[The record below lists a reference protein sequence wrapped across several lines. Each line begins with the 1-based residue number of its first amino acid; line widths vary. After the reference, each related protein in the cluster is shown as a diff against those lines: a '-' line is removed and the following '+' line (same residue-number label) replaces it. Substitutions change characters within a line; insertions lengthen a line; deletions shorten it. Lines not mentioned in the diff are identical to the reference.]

1 MAKKVSVQCNHALK
15 DPFACELKI
24 PKEEY
29 MMYLLGAY
37 IEYITLFK
45 IPNKYDFIDAVSQY
59 NEQLKIW
66 LESAGEFMLFASGI
80 KTIQRIPEKYTEM
93 PGIKRF
99 SEMLAKQVKT
109 SPILLGNT
117 FYKSASLFSMLFTMR
132 IYILEDN
139 KLRIIGDPKSPFGIY
154 TYVNRK
160 EVFILYPKNYHER
173 LFDTFVITQREKLRH
188 CGHLYT
194 SVKDAGI
201 ERIKEIY
208 RNCKGCDERIYK
220 EERKQLENELKM
232 EKDQRICIK
241 CRQIYKSCSECASC
255 IVAWCNEKCTKGV
268 INDMTNCE
276 ICKKKLVRK
285 AVGMPSDITES
296 QSVAPVAK
304 LAQENVPL
312 RKFNLPSI
320 YLYLTGGI
328 IEYNLL
334 YAIEFFDYM
343 KVQIPLISGIRD
355 KSNLLELFSVI
366 STYKSNYSQIT
377 NYENIPS
384 LNQIIDTLQGSENKI
399 QQTAGMNPVFNK
411 IRVFSLLFS
420 VNAHVILNEQL
431 IKLGNYNTST
441 IYLKITGDTGE
452 IVFPKSY
459 SNNAFDKSTINT
471 STCLVHCGHPLV
483 IDISSVNSHCE
494 YLTALQNYSCRCGD
508 TLYKCEKD
516 TFQSRFLLE
525 NPNRCSMCGESTED
539 LIECGGCKLRWC
551 RKECID
557 KLKAQNGRYQCF
569 ICKRV
574 IKYTPSAESPK
585 RNRDPVVRPT
595 VFNISRRRRCTDGC
609 VPTSGDVLDTCR
621 RCFCLTQDFSS
632 IDHMRCSHC
641 QYFLAIE
648 NQLCGFCKT
657 S

>member
-1 MAKKVSVQCNHALK
+1 
-15 DPFACELKI
+15 
-24 PKEEY
+24 
-29 MMYLLGAY
+29 
-37 IEYITLFK
+37 
-45 IPNKYDFIDAVSQY
+45 
-59 NEQLKIW
+59 
-66 LESAGEFMLFASGI
+66 
-80 KTIQRIPEKYTEM
+80 
-93 PGIKRF
+93 
-99 SEMLAKQVKT
+99 
-109 SPILLGNT
+109 
-117 FYKSASLFSMLFTMR
+117 
-132 IYILEDN
+132 
-139 KLRIIGDPKSPFGIY
+139 
-154 TYVNRK
+154 
-160 EVFILYPKNYHER
+160 
-173 LFDTFVITQREKLRH
+173 
-188 CGHLYT
+188 
-194 SVKDAGI
+194 
-201 ERIKEIY
+201 
-208 RNCKGCDERIYK
+208 
-220 EERKQLENELKM
+220 M

-320 YLYLTGGI
+320 YLYLIGGI

-377 NYENIPS
+377 NYENI
-384 LNQIIDTLQGSENKI
+384 L
-399 QQTAGMNPVFNK
+399 
-411 IRVFSLLFS
+411 
-420 VNAHVILNEQL
+420 ILNEQL

-459 SNNAFDKSTINT
+459 SNNAFDKSAINT
-471 STCLVHCGHPLV
+471 SSCLVHCGHPLV
-483 IDISSVNSHCE
+483 IDLSSINSHCE